1 MDDKVFIFKYFIVY
15 GSFLILKEEEIM
27 GLLELFILAIGLSMD
42 AFAVSICK
50 GLALPKINLKSAGIV
65 GLWFGAFQALMP
77 LIGYLLGVNFRSYIV
92 SIDHWIAFV
101 LLALIGA
108 NMIKEALSDDDEEEE
123 VEIRNLKHGPE
134 EGTIGVYSLDSCSI
148 SPTGQVALSR
158 EDNGIKENLGFKTM
172 FLLAVATSID
182 ALAMGVTFAFLNVN
196 IIPAVSFIGVVT
208 FTCSAIGV
216 KIGNVFG
223 LKYKSKAEIAGGV
236 ILILLGCKIL
246 IEHLG
251 IL

>member
-1 MDDKVFIFKYFIVY
+1 
-15 GSFLILKEEEIM
+15 
-27 GLLELFILAIGLSMD
+27 
-42 AFAVSICK
+42 
-50 GLALPKINLKSAGIV
+50 
-65 GLWFGAFQALMP
+65 
-77 LIGYLLGVNFRSYIV
+77 
-92 SIDHWIAFV
+92 
-101 LLALIGA
+101 
-108 NMIKEALSDDDEEEE
+108 MIKEALTEDDEEEE
-123 VEIRNLKHGPE
+123 TEIRNLKRNAE
-134 EGTIGVYSLDSCSI
+134 EQCNISYSANSCSI

-158 EDNGIKENLGFKTM
+158 EDNGIKEILGFKTM

-196 IIPAVSFIGVVT
+196 IIPAISFIGVVT